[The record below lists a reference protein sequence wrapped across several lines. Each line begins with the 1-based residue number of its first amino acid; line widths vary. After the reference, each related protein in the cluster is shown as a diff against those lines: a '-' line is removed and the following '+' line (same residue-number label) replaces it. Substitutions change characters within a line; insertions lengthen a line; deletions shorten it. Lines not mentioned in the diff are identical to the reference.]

1 MAKKRKRNKQKKT
14 YEESYPNLYRFL
26 SELEKEDPEWGK
38 IMREHSE
45 SVFRETE
52 EIVQALFEPLTN
64 KELELEAELPG
75 MSEVLNSL
83 TLDEPAD
90 ASAYKQIVLVHEN
103 EVNITRRQK
112 NQLIDISR
120 LVLWYRE
127 SSKVSMNDLCGF
139 IEAKYR
145 ERNHPS
151 NRSIAENFLALF
163 ALTLS
168 LGKSPIKH
176 LQELFELI
184 LPTKVTIFYILPV
197 DSVPHLPKC
206 TFGPYTYGKLHLK
219 ELRRLDRISG
229 TNLLKEYRHLIDGN
243 MAITRHM
250 PDIQLIDWVPLLSKP
265 TEKNIKNLVISG
277 WTVDTYYDRVNALL
291 FDIFFEEMLQH
302 QHLTIALGSR
312 YIDPDMY
319 RNQKDVITIVANEY
333 SRIGKKKP
341 TALLSSRLHPD
352 VKYIDPAIAD
362 IPSYNKQLEEKYNF
376 TDYED
381 TPLHHT
387 LQTYSQFIARAKM
400 LEDKHKPSEAFLQYV
415 ISLELIFAGKE
426 TISSTIARRVA
437 AMTCKQIN
445 SDYELVRERIRQDYR
460 LRSLYVH
467 EGQSINSQQLASIA
481 EICHYVLHA
490 MLYLQQELPQ
500 ISIDQWM
507 KNIDLL
513 VSNLSTNEQVTD
525 ELLRSCG
532 VDYSLDGL
540 SDISDK

>member
-1 MAKKRKRNKQKKT
+1 MAKKRKRNKQKTKW
-14 YEESYPNLYRFL
+14 EELYPTLYRSL
-26 SELEKEDPEWGK
+26 SKQEEENPEWGK
-38 IMREHSE
+38 MMREHAE
-45 SVFRETE
+45 SVFQETD
-52 EIVQALFEPLTN
+52 EIFQALFEPLTN

-75 MSEVLNSL
+75 MAKVLNSL
-83 TLDEPAD
+83 TLDEPTN

-103 EVNITRRQK
+103 EVNITRGQK

-120 LVLWYRE
+120 LVLWYGE
-127 SSKVSMNDLCGF
+127 TSELSMNDLCGF
-139 IEAKYR
+139 IEAKLR

-184 LPTKVTIFYILPV
+184 LPTKVTIFYILPI
-197 DSVPHLPKC
+197 DSAPRLPKC
-206 TFGPYTYGKLHLK
+206 TFGPYSYGKLHLSH
-219 ELRRLDRISG
+219 LRRLDRVSG
-229 TNLLKEYRHLIDGN
+229 TNLLKEYGHYIERN
-243 MAITRHM
+243 MAITRRM
-250 PDIQLIDWVPLLSKP
+250 PDIQLIDWVPLLN
-265 TEKNIKNLVISG
+265 KNIEKDIPSWVVSG
-277 WTVDTYYDRVNALL
+277 WAVDTYYDRVNALL

-312 YIDPDMY
+312 YIDPDKY

-333 SRIGKKKP
+333 SKIGKKKS
-341 TALLSSRLHPD
+341 TVLLSSRLHPD
-352 VKYIDPAIAD
+352 VKYIDPAISD

-376 TDYED
+376 TDYKD

-445 SDYELVRERIRQDYR
+445 SDYELVRHVFAKITGYVAYTFMKVNQLVHNSLPRLPKYVIMSCTRCFTFNENYR
-460 LRSLYVH
+460 KY
-467 EGQSINSQQLASIA
+467 
-481 EICHYVLHA
+481 
-490 MLYLQQELPQ
+490 
-500 ISIDQWM
+500 
-507 KNIDLL
+507 
-513 VSNLSTNEQVTD
+513 LSTN
-525 ELLRSCG
+525 G
-532 VDYSLDGL
+532 
-540 SDISDK
+540 

>member
-1 MAKKRKRNKQKKT
+1 MAKKRKHNKQKKT
-14 YEESYPNLYRFL
+14 YEEQYPTLYRYFSKL
-26 SELEKEDPEWGK
+26 EEENPELAKM
-38 IMREHSE
+38 MREHSE
-45 SVFRETE
+45 SVFQETE
-52 EIVQALFEPLTN
+52 EIVQALFEPLTS

-75 MSEVLNSL
+75 MAEVLNSL

-127 SSKVSMNDLCGF
+127 SSKVSMNDLCSF
-139 IEAKYR
+139 IEAKLR

-197 DSVPHLPKC
+197 DSVPRLPKC

-229 TNLLKEYRHLIDGN
+229 TNLLKEYRYLIDGN

-265 TEKNIKNLVISG
+265 TEKNIKNLVVSG

-302 QHLTIALGSR
+302 QHLTIALVHVGGS
-312 YIDPDMY
+312 
-319 RNQKDVITIVANEY
+319 
-333 SRIGKKKP
+333 
-341 TALLSSRLHPD
+341 LL
-352 VKYIDPAIAD
+352 
-362 IPSYNKQLEEKYNF
+362 
-376 TDYED
+376 
-381 TPLHHT
+381 T
-387 LQTYSQFIARAKM
+387 L
-400 LEDKHKPSEAFLQYV
+400 
-415 ISLELIFAGKE
+415 
-426 TISSTIARRVA
+426 
-437 AMTCKQIN
+437 
-445 SDYELVRERIRQDYR
+445 
-460 LRSLYVH
+460 
-467 EGQSINSQQLASIA
+467 
-481 EICHYVLHA
+481 
-490 MLYLQQELPQ
+490 
-500 ISIDQWM
+500 
-507 KNIDLL
+507 
-513 VSNLSTNEQVTD
+513 
-525 ELLRSCG
+525 
-532 VDYSLDGL
+532 
-540 SDISDK
+540 